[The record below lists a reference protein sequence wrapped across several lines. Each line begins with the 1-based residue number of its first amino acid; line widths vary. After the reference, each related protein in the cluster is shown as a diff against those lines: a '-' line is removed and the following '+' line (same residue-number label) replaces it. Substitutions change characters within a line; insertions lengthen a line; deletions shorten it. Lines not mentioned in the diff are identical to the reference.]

1 MTDSIKNYPELRY
14 YLEGSNESDITR
26 DNLKKILGTKIA
38 TYSSDYNF
46 SMLDVGASDGEMSL
60 PLAQWLSEHFSNFSY
75 TGVEPEVPAFAKL
88 NERIK
93 ERNINYATTHNL
105 KVEQYLERTRDKKE
119 LFDFI
124 MFAQSMY
131 HMPKEE
137 WDNIVESSIRLL
149 KPKGFVI
156 ALLDSFEGEAYKLV
170 DEMTGNKTRVDTLA
184 FGDLYSA
191 EDLEHFLS
199 RKNISYSTE
208 HFSIFAFVKEDRKK
222 VEDFARHL
230 AFLYRTSA
238 DKILKDYR
246 TSAAKFLEEIKKDNK
261 YGLENVVKAIIFHRS

>member
-26 DNLKKILGTKIA
+26 DNLKKNLGTKITA
-38 TYSSDYNF
+38 YSSDYNF

-60 PLAQWLSEHFSNFSY
+60 PLAQWLRERFSNFKY
-75 TGVEPEVPAFAKL
+75 TGVEPEMPAFEKL
-88 NERIK
+88 NKRIK
-93 ERNINYATTHNL
+93 EQSINYATTHNL
-105 KVEQYLERTRDKKE
+105 KIEQYLTQTKDKKD

-124 MFAQSMY
+124 MFAQSLY

-137 WDNIVESSIRLL
+137 WESIIESAIRLL

-170 DEMTGNKTRVDTLA
+170 DVITENKSRVDTLE

-191 EDLEHFLS
+191 EDLEKFLS
-199 RKNISYSTE
+199 EKKISYKTE
-208 HFSIFAFVKEDRKK
+208 RFSIFAFVNDGEKK
-222 VEDFARHL
+222 VEEFARHL
-230 AFLYRTSA
+230 GFLYRTFT
-238 DKILKDYR
+238 DKILKDYKEP
-246 TSAAKFLEEIKKDNK
+246 TAKFLETIKKDGK
-261 YGLENVVKAIIFHRS
+261 YALENVVKAIIFQKS

>member
-26 DNLKKILGTKIA
+26 DNLKKILGEKISA
-38 TYSSDYNF
+38 YPSDYKF

-60 PLAQWLSEHFSNFSY
+60 PLAQWLSEHFPNLSY
-75 TGVEPEVPAFAKL
+75 TGVEPEVPAFVRL

-93 ERNINYATTHNL
+93 ERNINYAITHNL
-105 KVEQYLERTRDKKE
+105 KVEQYLAETSDRKE

-124 MFAQSMY
+124 MFAQSLY

-137 WDNIVESSIRLL
+137 WENIVESSIRLL
-149 KPKGFVI
+149 KPRGFVI
-156 ALLDSFEGEAYKLV
+156 ALLDSFEGEAYKRIG
-170 DEMTGNKTRVDTLA
+170 EMTDNKTRVDTLA

-191 EDLEHFLS
+191 EDLEQFLS
-199 RKNISYSTE
+199 HKNISYSTE
-208 HFSIFAFVKEDRKK
+208 HFSIFAFVKDGEKK

-238 DKILKDYR
+238 DKILEDYKE
-246 TSAAKFLEEIKKDNK
+246 SAAKFLEEIKKDDK
-261 YGLENVVKAIIFHRS
+261 YALENVVKAIIFQKS